1 MKKFFK
7 TAAAAMALCIG
18 LSSAVYADET
28 QNTDTF
34 ETEPMIACGMIGG
47 MPDEDHTLALS
58 SDGHVWS
65 WGQNFYGELGN
76 GTYNYGHTPSKVL
89 GLSKVE
95 KVFAGPFKSAAIK
108 NDGTVWEWG
117 EDSIIP
123 SDPSDFS
130 SLLYYISKPRLVEGI
145 SNVKTIVY
153 PALYSLALKNDGTV
167 WIWGTLGSFPD
178 YEYITTPTKVDGI
191 TDIKD
196 IYCDHM
202 SLIVLLK
209 NDGTVWLWGDG
220 NEPSQVNGLENIV
233 SLGSGIALKND
244 GTVWAYSAWEPEQ
257 APVQIMDDVKA
268 IGSGWNSNTVIKNDG
283 TAWKWGF
290 NNCGNLGIGNSE
302 ANYTDIPVQ
311 IKNIQNVVS
320 VVSDSTHSTAMTAD
334 GSVWVWGVGTVG
346 GLGSDAPKEVT
357 EPVKIP
363 NLNLLA
369 DHSREF
375 TAVIGGA
382 NQTGKVEAAD
392 SAVILQKVLNNS
404 YVMPIEFVTDDYLTY
419 LDVDCDGTLTA
430 ADSAI
435 VLQKVLNS
443 GFEMPIE
450 SAGK

>member
-1 MKKFFK
+1 
-7 TAAAAMALCIG
+7 MALCIG

-28 QNTDTF
+28 QNTGTF

-58 SDGHVWS
+58 SDGHVWA

-76 GTYNYGHTPSKVL
+76 GTYNYGYAPSKVL

-123 SDPSDFS
+123 NDIS
-130 SLLYYISKPRLVEGI
+130 SPLYIAKPRLVEGI
-145 SNVKTIVY
+145 SNVKKIVFFGNC
-153 PALYSLALKNDGTV
+153 SLALKNDGTV
-167 WIWGTLGSFPD
+167 WLWGTLGSFPD
-178 YEYITTPTKVDGI
+178 YEYITTPTKVDDI

-196 IYCDHM
+196 IYCDNH
-202 SLIVLLK
+202 SSIVLLK
-209 NDGTVWLWGDG
+209 NDGTVRLWGED
-220 NEPSQVNGLENIV
+220 SQLNGLENIV
-233 SLGSGIALKND
+233 SLGSGLALKSD
-244 GTVWAYSAWEPEQ
+244 GTVWAYSEWEPEQ
-257 APVQIMDDVKA
+257 APVQIMDNAKA
-268 IGSGWNSNTVIKNDG
+268 IGSGWYSNTVIKNDG
-283 TAWKWGF
+283 TAWKWGS
-290 NNCGNLGIGNSE
+290 NVCGNLGIGNSE
-302 ANYTDIPVQ
+302 ANSTDIPVQ

-369 DHSREF
+369 DYSREF

-382 NQTGKVEAAD
+382 NQTGKIEAAD
-392 SAVILQKVLNNS
+392 AAVILQKVLNNS
-404 YVMPIEFVTDDYLTY
+404 YIMPIEFVTDDYLSY